1 MLKGKKIIIGI
12 TGSIAAYKAC
22 FLVRLLKK
30 ENAEVQ
36 VIMTDAAQ
44 DFITP
49 LTLSA
54 LSQQNVL
61 TEPFDPI
68 DGSWNSHVDLGNQAD
83 LLLIAPASANTIA
96 KFANGIADNLLSC
109 TFLAAKCPVI
119 IAPAMDLD
127 MYKHPQTQEN
137 IKKLAAQGNI
147 IIEPASG
154 ELASGL
160 YGCGRMEEPEIIL
173 EKLKAFFQKKKS

>member
-36 VIMTDAAQ
+36 VILTDAAQ
-44 DFITP
+44 DFVTP

-54 LSQQNVL
+54 LSQENVL
-61 TEPFDPI
+61 TEPFDPV

-96 KFANGIADNLLSC
+96 KCANGIADNLLSC
-109 TFLAAKCPVI
+109 TFLAAKCPVM

-137 IKKLAAQGNI
+137 ISKLSNQGNI
-147 IIEPASG
+147 IIAPASG

-160 YGCGRMEEPEIIL
+160 YGCGRMEEPEMIL
-173 EKLKAFFQKKKS
+173 KQIKSFFQKKKS